1 MITEENWINFIRT
14 FFGAEVSN
22 EWVHHVAVGWNHN
35 KNEAGC
41 HCSFVWYAGPSEC
54 EIYTGIKEAK
64 EQFDSINTG
73 EIYKVDIEGVGQFIE
88 RGQDF
93 YEDEPVEE
101 VLEAFDNGEQGV
113 TGPTTIIM
121 STDDFLNA
129 IKDHAVE
136 QFDEVI
142 PVTETGS
149 HPKLKQLVADYMSTT
164 KADDYDKAVIK
175 QADSELPKVLPP
187 YAETDINA
195 TQAFH
200 EAVFIE
206 QFEED
211 GPGSGFEK
219 GSIH

>member
-1 MITEENWINFIRT
+1 LITEENWINFIRT

-22 EWVHHVAVGWNHN
+22 EWVHHVAVGWNHH

-54 EIYTGIKEAK
+54 EIYTGIKAAK
-64 EQFDSINTG
+64 EQFDSVNTG

-88 RGQDF
+88 RGEDF
-93 YEDEPVEE
+93 YEKDEPVKE

-113 TGPTTIIM
+113 TAPTTIIM

-136 QFDEVI
+136 QFEDEAVA
-142 PVTETGS
+142 VTETGS

-164 KADDYDKAVIK
+164 KADDL
-175 QADSELPKVLPP
+175 ELPRVTDTVLPP
-187 YAETDINA
+187 YAETDIKA
-195 TQAFH
+195 TQAYH
-200 EAVFIE
+200 ETVMIE

-211 GPGSGFEK
+211 GPGSGEEK